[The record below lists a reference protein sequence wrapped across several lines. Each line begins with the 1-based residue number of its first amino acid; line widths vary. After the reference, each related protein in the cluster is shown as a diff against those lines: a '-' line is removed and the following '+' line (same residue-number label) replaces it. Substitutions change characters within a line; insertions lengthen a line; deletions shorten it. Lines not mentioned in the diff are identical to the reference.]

1 MKKSLQKKFV
11 FLLFVV
17 SSVSATVY
25 CILNSGLS
33 STHGNIFLL
42 FTYTLPFTAVYLH
55 AAYMLGPKRSLLF
68 LLLASS
74 VGLIFE
80 IIGVNFGTALNT
92 AYSYDMPGPSLFGVP
107 LIIPLFWFV
116 FIYTAYGLVNT
127 ALVKNDGKIPSCKNC
142 NKKILYILVLF
153 DALLVTLIDLVM
165 DPVMVKWGQ
174 WTWQG
179 NGFYFNIPTENF
191 IGWFLVALI
200 VSGIYRYFE
209 YLYPYN
215 RYAEK
220 SRLNYVPVIGYVM
233 IVSTFAY
240 FSFKLYITS
249 LGLITIFL
257 YLPLL
262 YLIFSTLG
270 KNPKLL
276 FSKQHIFK
284 SK

>member
-1 MKKSLQKKFV
+1 
-11 FLLFVV
+11 VV

-142 NKKILYILVLF
+142 NKK
-153 DALLVTLIDLVM
+153 
-165 DPVMVKWGQ
+165 
-174 WTWQG
+174 
-179 NGFYFNIPTENF
+179 YF
-191 IGWFLVALI
+191 
-200 VSGIYRYFE
+200 
-209 YLYPYN
+209 
-215 RYAEK
+215 
-220 SRLNYVPVIGYVM
+220 
-233 IVSTFAY
+233 
-240 FSFKLYITS
+240 
-249 LGLITIFL
+249 IF
-257 YLPLL
+257 
-262 YLIFSTLG
+262 
-270 KNPKLL
+270 
-276 FSKQHIFK
+276 
-284 SK
+284 